1 MDNKILAF
9 EYMMWRL
16 MEYYKINIGPD
27 AEHAFDRL
35 KAMKLL
41 FFVSAFNTSKD
52 NPGLLSTFN
61 NFYAM
66 PFGHVESDV
75 YYAIKNN
82 TYPDSGTGLLYN
94 IDKTS
99 RKNNSNTSELE
110 YFKSVGEDVKKII
123 NSNIE
128 NLFKDSKH
136 LLNCDSFKLVELS
149 HEWYSWKSTY
159 EIARYLNKNS
169 LPIDQIIIQKEVKF
183 YKLP

>member
-16 MEYYKINIGPD
+16 IEYYKNNIGEE
-27 AEHAFDRL
+27 AEQAFDRL
-35 KAMKLL
+35 RAMKLL

-75 YYAIKNN
+75 YCAIKNN
-82 TYPDSGTGLLYN
+82 QYPESSKELLYN

-99 RKNNSNTSELE
+99 RKNDPNALESE
-110 YFKSVGEDVKKII
+110 YFKSVPCHVKNII
-123 NSNIE
+123 DSNIE

-169 LPIDQIIIQKEVKF
+169 LPIESVIIQKEVKF
-183 YKLP
+183 YNI